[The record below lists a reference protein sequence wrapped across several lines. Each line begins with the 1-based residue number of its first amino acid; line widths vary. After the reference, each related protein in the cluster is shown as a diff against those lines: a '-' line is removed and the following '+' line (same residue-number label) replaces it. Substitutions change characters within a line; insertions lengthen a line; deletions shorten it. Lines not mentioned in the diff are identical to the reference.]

1 MDIIEAIVTKS
12 QWIIAILALFV
23 VAWARFNS
31 PPTNR
36 SGTTFALFFWGVIFY
51 YALMIPLWLVV
62 MIGLVQG
69 SIGFDFIVGQ
79 VTAVDPKAQAQL
91 AQYAPIVAVLIIV
104 VASQFRQVARIDRAA
119 RAFCVRL
126 AAIPREADRLAFEL
140 AQTTGFVPRD
150 DLRSKVTKIVS
161 ENIGPQ
167 AMSRDGRRTGL
178 GSAGHGEDSHC

>member
-79 VTAVDPKAQAQL
+79 VKAVDPKAQAQL

-104 VASQFRQVARIDRAA
+104 SLRNSGRWHGSTGPRAHFVSDWPPFRVK
-119 RAFCVRL
+119 
-126 AAIPREADRLAFEL
+126 P
-140 AQTTGFVPRD
+140 T
-150 DLRSKVTKIVS
+150 
-161 ENIGPQ
+161 
-167 AMSRDGRRTGL
+167 
-178 GSAGHGEDSHC
+178 DSHLNSRKPRVSSRATTFEAR

>member
-69 SIGFDFIVGQ
+69 SIGFDHRRPGEGGRSKGAGATGSICSDRGRAHHRRRFAIPAGG
-79 VTAVDPKAQAQL
+79 TDRPG
-91 AQYAPIVAVLIIV
+91 
-104 VASQFRQVARIDRAA
+104 RARIL
-119 RAFCVRL
+119 CQ
-126 AAIPREADRLAFEL
+126 I
-140 AQTTGFVPRD
+140 GRD
-150 DLRSKVTKIVS
+150 
-161 ENIGPQ
+161 
-167 AMSRDGRRTGL
+167 
-178 GSAGHGEDSHC
+178 SA